1 MCLFVCW
8 LLAVARLQCTWDH
21 TKTVILWDHTKTVI
35 LTGVSVCVL
44 ACMLV
49 GLLWVDSSV
58 SEITQKQWFSE
69 ITQKQWFF
77 TGLSVCLLVGLL
89 WLGSSASEIIQTIFG
104 QILWDHWK
112 KIQWL
117 PKCWAQVTSWCDF
130 YQHNLAHLSRP
141 ILQHEQWMNKNPRWF
156 RVPRGHICAQL
167 CGDYHKPLQP

>member
-89 WLGSSASEIIQTIFG
+89 WLGSSASEITQTIFG

-112 KIQWL
+112 KPMIAKMLGTSDIVMWLLSTQFSPSIQAHTST
-117 PKCWAQVTSWCDF
+117 WAM
-130 YQHNLAHLSRP
+130 N
-141 ILQHEQWMNKNPRWF
+141 EQKSSM
-156 RVPRGHICAQL
+156 V
-167 CGDYHKPLQP
+167 